1 MLETQLGGLLA
12 DPAPGVPEALDLAGS
27 IDHALADGLARVSP
41 TVFAGL
47 ADAFAGSPLRDR
59 VAEAADKIAAGSIS
73 DEHLLALAGARS
85 ALFGAV
91 HDALLAQ
98 ADAALGRTR
107 LQWPARA
114 GDDETRA
121 AGNLLA
127 GSRSWLRELAI
138 TGWRGVDHDLVT
150 TAGQIIA
157 ATLAE
162 PRLRRLAT
170 LLDGLAAE
178 LRACS
183 PIATMDRLPLRRWSD
198 LWSRAMLLAQDGGR
212 VTASEPVSGR
222 LLLLGADVHE
232 HATAVQVQ
240 VHGILETPGAAPR
253 LVRTSVAAPKV
264 DTIVGP
270 AVWRLFSAHPVL
282 LGALAERL
290 TLDVTD
296 LPLLDSG
303 DLVWSDA
310 RAKAGPPADPFATA
324 RVLLPGAVA
333 PAVPPLERHPAR
345 IGEPVLVEGYAAD
358 GSAFTLG
365 DQTIAVDT
373 TRLPSCGPLTPQ
385 LVAASQ
391 ACIGLLRWDGDGW
404 SLQPVAVLTTVKR
417 QPVATH
423 TTDWALGPTDPKV
436 VKAAAAAGDA
446 VAVLRERAGR
456 LLRR

>member
-1 MLETQLGGLLA
+1 MLPTQLSALLA
-12 DPAPGVPEALDLAGS
+12 DPAAGVCEALDLVSCVDQG
-27 IDHALADGLARVSP
+27 LVDGLARVAPSA
-41 TVFAGL
+41 FDGL
-47 ADAFAGSPLRDR
+47 ADAFSGSPLRDR
-59 VAEAADKIAAGSIS
+59 VAEAVDKIAAGSIS

-91 HDALLAQ
+91 HDALLSQ
-98 ADAALGRTR
+98 ADTALGRTR
-107 LQWPARA
+107 LPWPGRV
-114 GDDETRA
+114 GDAAT

-150 TAGQIIA
+150 AAGQIIA
-157 ATLAE
+157 AALAE

-183 PIATMDRLPLRRWSD
+183 PIATMDRPPVRRWGD
-198 LWSRAMLLAQDGGR
+198 LWSRAMLLTQDGGR
-212 VTASEPVSGR
+212 TTPSEPVTGR

-240 VHGILETPGAAPR
+240 IHGILETPGTAPR

-270 AVWRLFSAHPVL
+270 AVWRLFAAHPVL

-290 TLDVTD
+290 ALDVTD
-296 LPLLDSG
+296 MPLLDSG

-324 RVLLPGAVA
+324 RVLLPTAAA

-345 IGEPVLVEGYAAD
+345 LAEPVLVEGYKATD
-358 GSAFTLG
+358 GAFTIG
-365 DQTIAVDT
+365 EATIAVDT

-385 LVAASQ
+385 LVTASQ
-391 ACIGLLRWDGDGW
+391 ACIGLLRWDAGAW
-404 SLQPVAVLTTVKR
+404 SLQPVAVLTTAKR
-417 QPVATH
+417 QPVAVH

-456 LLRR
+456 LLRK

>member
-1 MLETQLGGLLA
+1 MLPTQLSTLTA
-12 DPAPGVPEALDLAGS
+12 DPAPGVPEALDLAGAL
-27 IDHALADGLARVSP
+27 DHGLADGLARVSP
-41 TVFAGL
+41 SAFAGFV
-47 ADAFAGSPLRDR
+47 DAFAGSPLRDR
-59 VAEAADKIAAGSIS
+59 VAEAVDKIAAGSVS
-73 DEHLLALAGARS
+73 DEHLFVLAGARS

-91 HDALLAQ
+91 HDALLGQ

-107 LQWPARA
+107 LPWSGGPGEAS
-114 GDDETRA
+114 A

-150 TAGQIIA
+150 AAGQVIEA
-157 ATLAE
+157 SLAE

-183 PIATMDRLPLRRWSD
+183 PIATMDRLPVRRWGD

-212 VTASEPVSGR
+212 TSPAEPVTGR

-232 HATAVQVQ
+232 HATAVQIQ
-240 VHGILETPGAAPR
+240 VHGILEAPGAAPR

-270 AVWRLFSAHPVL
+270 AVWRLFAAHPVL

-296 LPLLDSG
+296 LPLLPSG
-303 DLVWSDA
+303 DLIWSDA
-310 RAKAGPPADPFATA
+310 RAKVGPQADPFATA
-324 RVLLPGAVA
+324 RVLLAGAAA
-333 PAVPPLERHPAR
+333 PAVPPLERHPSR
-345 IGEPVLVEGYAAD
+345 ISEPVLVEGYTAAD
-358 GSAFTLG
+358 GVFTLG

-373 TRLPSCGPLTPQ
+373 GRLPSCGPLTPQ
-385 LVAASQ
+385 LVAASH
-391 ACIGLLRWDGDGW
+391 ACIGLLRWDDGGW
-404 SLQPVAVLTTVKR
+404 TLQPIAVLTMVKR
-417 QPVATH
+417 QPVAVH

-456 LLRR
+456 LLRK

>member
-1 MLETQLGGLLA
+1 MLPTQLSALLA
-12 DPAPGVPEALDLAGS
+12 DPAPGVPEALDLVDAL
-27 IDHALADGLARVSP
+27 DHGLVDGLARVSAQA
-41 TVFAGL
+41 FDGL
-47 ADAFAGSPLRDR
+47 ADAFAASPLRDR
-59 VAEAADKIAAGSIS
+59 VAEAVDKIAAGSIS
-73 DEHLLALAGARS
+73 DEHLLVLAGARS

-91 HDALLAQ
+91 HDALLGQ

-107 LQWPARA
+107 LTADWPRGEAA
-114 GDDETRA
+114 GT
-121 AGNLLA
+121 GNLLA

-157 ATLAE
+157 AALAE

-183 PIATMDRLPLRRWSD
+183 PIATMDHVPVRRWGD

-212 VTASEPVSGR
+212 AIPSTPVSGR

-270 AVWRLFSAHPVL
+270 AVWRLFAGHPVL

-303 DLVWSDA
+303 DLLWSDA
-310 RAKAGPPADPFATA
+310 RVTAGPPADPFATA
-324 RVLLPGAVA
+324 RVLLASAVA

-345 IGEPVLVEGYAAD
+345 IGEPVLVEGYQVAD
-358 GSAFTLG
+358 GAFTIG
-365 DQTIAVDT
+365 DRTIAVDT
-373 TRLPSCGPLTPQ
+373 ARLPSCGPLTPQ
-385 LVAASQ
+385 LVAASD
-391 ACIGLLRWDGDGW
+391 ACVGLLRWDTGGW
-404 SLQPVAVLTTVKR
+404 SLQPIAVLAMVKR
-417 QPVATH
+417 QPVAVH

-456 LLRR
+456 LLRK

>member
-1 MLETQLGGLLA
+1 MLPTQLGALVA
-12 DPAPGVPEALDLAGS
+12 DPAPGVPEALDVAGTL
-27 IDHALADGLARVSP
+27 DHALADGLARMSP
-41 TVFAGL
+41 AALAGF
-47 ADAFAGSPLRDR
+47 ADAFSGSPLRDR
-59 VAEAADKIAAGSIS
+59 VAEAVDKIAAGSVS

-91 HDALLAQ
+91 HDALLGQ

-107 LQWPARA
+107 QAWPGGSGEAA
-114 GDDETRA
+114 S

-150 TAGQIIA
+150 AAGQVIEA
-157 ATLAE
+157 SLAQ

-183 PIATMDRLPLRRWSD
+183 PIATMDRLPVRRWGD

-212 VTASEPVSGR
+212 DVPAEPVTGR

-240 VHGILETPGAAPR
+240 IHGILESPGAAPR

-270 AVWRLFSAHPVL
+270 AVWRLFAGHPVL

-296 LPLLDSG
+296 MPLLAGG

-324 RVLLPGAVA
+324 RVLLADAVA
-333 PAVPPLERHPAR
+333 PAAPPLERHPAR
-345 IGEPVLVEGYAAD
+345 IGEPVLVEGYTAVD
-358 GSAFTLG
+358 GAFTLA

-373 TRLPSCGPLTPQ
+373 GRLPACGPLTPQ
-385 LVAASQ
+385 LVAASH
-391 ACIGLLRWDGDGW
+391 ACIGLLRWDDGGW
-404 SLQPVAVLTTVKR
+404 SLQPLAVLTMVKR
-417 QPVATH
+417 QPVPVH

-456 LLRR
+456 LLRK

>member
-1 MLETQLGGLLA
+1 MLPTQLSALTA

-27 IDHALADGLARVSP
+27 LDHGLADGLARVSP
-41 TVFAGL
+41 SAFTGFV
-47 ADAFAGSPLRDR
+47 DAFSGSPLRDR
-59 VAEAADKIAAGSIS
+59 VAEAVDKIAAGSVS
-73 DEHLLALAGARS
+73 DEHLFVLAGARS

-91 HDALLAQ
+91 HDALLGQ
-98 ADAALGRTR
+98 ADAALGRAR
-107 LQWPARA
+107 LLWPGRA
-114 GDDETRA
+114 GDGVT

-127 GSRSWLRELAI
+127 GGRSWLRELAI

-150 TAGQIIA
+150 AAGQVIEA
-157 ATLAE
+157 SLAE

-183 PIATMDRLPLRRWSD
+183 PIATMDRLPVRRWGD

-212 VTASEPVSGR
+212 ATLSEPVTGR

-232 HATAVQVQ
+232 HATAVQIQ
-240 VHGILETPGAAPR
+240 VHGVLEAPGAAPR

-270 AVWRLFSAHPVL
+270 AVWRLLAAHPVL
-282 LGALAERL
+282 LGALAEHL

-296 LPLLDSG
+296 MPLLDSG

-310 RAKAGPPADPFATA
+310 RAKAGSPADPFATA
-324 RVLLPGAVA
+324 RVLLTGAAA

-345 IGEPVLVEGYAAD
+345 IGEPVLVEGYTTTD
-358 GSAFTLG
+358 GVLTLG

-373 TRLPSCGPLTPQ
+373 GRLPSCGPLTPQ
-385 LVAASQ
+385 LVAASH
-391 ACIGLLRWDGDGW
+391 ACIGLLRWDDGGW
-404 SLQPVAVLTTVKR
+404 SLQPIAVLTMVKR
-417 QPVATH
+417 QPVAVH

-456 LLRR
+456 LLRK